1 MTPLEILGAAASGQ
15 PAPRIPVFCNLLDQ
29 GARVLGLSQRDYYAD
44 GENVAEAQ
52 LRMRAEYGHDN
63 VWCLSYVGKEAE
75 LLGCREILYNDDGAP
90 NVADFVITSWDDVG
104 RLELPRDLTGHPAW
118 QETARCLR
126 VLRREVGGR
135 HPICAYITASTA
147 LPTLL
152 MGMEGWLELLLVG
165 PAEVR
170 DELLAKCSRFCQME
184 LAAYRE
190 AGADVL
196 VYSSPF
202 GSPGFLG
209 LRRLKDFVLPWMKR
223 DLGPG
228 GGAGVV
234 YYCGM
239 APFNPVIG
247 LVREE
252 LGIDTFYISPLA
264 DLAEAKAAIGSGGL
278 TCGVID
284 DIRMIGWT
292 AEETRA
298 EVRRLCAIGKPGG
311 RFLLGTGVMP
321 QAVPAA
327 NIRAYVDAAFE
338 FGGLP

>member
-1 MTPLEILGAAASGQ
+1 MTPMELLVAAATGR

-29 GARVLGLSQRDYYAD
+29 GARALGMSQRDYYAD

-75 LLGCREILYNDDGAP
+75 LLGCRDILFDDDGAP
-90 NVADFVITSWDDVG
+90 NVADFVIRSWDDVA
-104 RLELPRDLTGHPAW
+104 RLEVPADLTGHPAW
-118 QETARCLR
+118 CETERCLR

-147 LPTLL
+147 LPALL
-152 MGMEGWLELLLVG
+152 MGMEAWMELLLAG
-165 PAEVR
+165 PVSVR
-170 DELLAKCSRFCQME
+170 DDLLAKCSRFCQQE
-184 LAAYRE
+184 LAAYRA

-196 VYSSPF
+196 IYSTPF
-202 GSPGFLG
+202 GSPSFLNV
-209 LRRLKDFVLPWMKR
+209 RLIKELILPWMKR
-223 DLGPG
+223 DLDPG
-228 GGAGVV
+228 GASGIV

-247 LVREE
+247 LVQAE
-252 LGIDTFYISPLA
+252 LGIGAYYISPLA
-264 DLAEAKAAIGSGGL
+264 NLAEAKAAIGERGL

-292 AEETRA
+292 PEEVRA
-298 EVRRLCAIGKPGG
+298 EVRRLCSIGKPGG
-311 RFLLGTGVMP
+311 HFLVGTGVMP